1 MAVAHMLILGLGGLL
16 VLVPIVLHLLMRP
29 KPKVIK
35 FPALRFVKE
44 MHSSNQRSLNLRHW
58 LLLLLRC
65 LVLLAVAAA
74 FAKPSTV
81 SSAFGNWLGVGVG
94 GLLCLLVIPIL
105 IYALVWSKPANLP
118 LSIIA
123 GAILA
128 LLITYTGYTLKSATS
143 EDSSHILADQQAWSI
158 TPRGCRFAEK
168 TKRYWKR
175 RRNRHF
181 G

>member
-128 LLITYTGYTLKSATS
+128 LLITYTGYTLKSAT
-143 EDSSHILADQQAWSI
+143 
-158 TPRGCRFAEK
+158 
-168 TKRYWKR
+168 
-175 RRNRHF
+175 
-181 G
+181 